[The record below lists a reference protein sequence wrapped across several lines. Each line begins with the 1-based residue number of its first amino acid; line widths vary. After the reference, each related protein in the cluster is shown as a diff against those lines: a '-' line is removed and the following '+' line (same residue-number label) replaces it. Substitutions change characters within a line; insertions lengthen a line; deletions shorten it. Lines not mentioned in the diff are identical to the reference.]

1 MPIGW
6 DDMSVQTDGHTSR
19 FRKLVRASVGRP
31 GSLRRW
37 AIGTLVWLFGC
48 FVVSFY
54 VPWGARIVIFLFAGF
69 FTIASFRARSLLIG
83 DEDELRAAV
92 RHERKRAPVAEDEVE
107 PELEPWLPSGAG
119 SFADAPPPP
128 IMDDG
133 EQGVLEGESRD
144 PAQRS

>member
-1 MPIGW
+1 VLLLFAGVFAPGA
-6 DDMSVQTDGHTSR
+6 
-19 FRKLVRASVGRP
+19 FRER
-31 GSLRRW
+31 SLRR
-37 AIGTLVWLFGC
+37 
-48 FVVSFY
+48 
-54 VPWGARIVIFLFAGF
+54 
-69 FTIASFRARSLLIG
+69 G